1 MEGSPDEEDGRPGAP
16 AGRARGPE
24 RPRAEPNLW
33 ILVGITALSLALA
46 VAVLLLTAIGP

>member
-1 MEGSPDEEDGRPGAP
+1 MEGSPDEHEGRSGPSTGP
-16 AGRARGPE
+16 AHGPE

-46 VAVLLLTAIGP
+46 AAVLLLTAIGP

>member
-1 MEGSPDEEDGRPGAP
+1 MEGPPDEQEGRSGAAAGP
-16 AGRARGPE
+16 AHGSE

-46 VAVLLLTAIGP
+46 AAVLLLTAIGP